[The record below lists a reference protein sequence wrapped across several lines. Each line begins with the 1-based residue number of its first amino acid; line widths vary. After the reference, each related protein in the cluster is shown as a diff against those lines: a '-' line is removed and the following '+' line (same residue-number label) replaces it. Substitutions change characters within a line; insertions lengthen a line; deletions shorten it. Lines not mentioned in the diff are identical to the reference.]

1 MNIEPVLRC
10 AHVTKTWESGKGVL
24 DDVSFDLKAGEW
36 LSVIGPNGAGKTT
49 LMRSIAGLTEHM
61 GTVALASGLAP
72 SPIDI
77 AFVPQNPLLPP
88 GMSVAEYV
96 LIGRTA
102 HLGWLARESRRD
114 REIVAA
120 ALRRLDLV
128 QFGDRPIT
136 ELSGGEAQRVVVAR
150 AVVQQS
156 PIVLL
161 DEPTTALDLGH
172 QTAVLE
178 MIDELRR
185 TDNISV
191 IAAMHDLS
199 HAARFAD
206 RLVLLSDGRIAAQ
219 GNPIEV
225 LDEQLLSSVYATPL
239 RVRTVDGELLVLPA
253 PRSLAADQAK
263 ADGSVFAPQT
273 ITTTFSSGEAR

>member
-1 MNIEPVLRC
+1 MTADAVLRC
-10 AHVTKTWESGKGVL
+10 SHVTKTWETNTRVL
-24 DDVSFDLKAGEW
+24 DDVSFDLRAGEW
-36 LSVIGPNGAGKTT
+36 LSIIGPNGAGKTT
-49 LMRSIAGLTEHM
+49 LMRSIAGLGDHE
-61 GTVALASGLAP
+61 GTITLANGLPP
-72 SPIDI
+72 SPLDI
-77 AFVPQNPLLPP
+77 ALVPQNPLLPP
-88 GMSVAEYV
+88 GMNVAEYV

-102 HLGWLARESRRD
+102 HLGWLARESIRD
-114 REIVAA
+114 RKIVAN

-150 AVVQQS
+150 ALVQQT

-178 MIDELRR
+178 MIDELRQA
-185 TDNISV
+185 DGISV

-206 RLVLLSDGRIAAQ
+206 RLVLLNEGRIAAQ
-219 GNPIEV
+219 GKPEEV
-225 LDEQLLSSVYATPL
+225 LQEALLSTVYETPL
-239 RVRTVDGELLVLPA
+239 RVREVDGELLVLPA
-253 PRSLAADQAK
+253 PRAIYPLDS
-263 ADGSVFAPQT
+263 
-273 ITTTFSSGEAR
+273 